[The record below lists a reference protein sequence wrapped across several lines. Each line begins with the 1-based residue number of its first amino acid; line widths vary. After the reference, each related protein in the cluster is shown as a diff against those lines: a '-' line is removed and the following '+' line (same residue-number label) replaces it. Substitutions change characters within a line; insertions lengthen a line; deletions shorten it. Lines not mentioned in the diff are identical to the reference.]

1 MILETNSLTKRYG
14 SVLAADSISI
24 SVEKGMAFGILGPNG
39 SGKTTTLGIVLSVI
53 KADGGSF
60 KWFGENSSS
69 SVNKQIGSLLEV
81 PNFFPYL
88 SLTRN
93 LEVIARIREVALSD
107 IDRVLDLT
115 GLLGRRTS
123 RFDTLSLGMKQ
134 RMALAATLLGN
145 PSVLVLDEPA
155 NGLDPEGIAEVRN
168 IILNQREENKT
179 IIMASHILDEV
190 EKVCTNVVVL
200 KKGRTIAS
208 GKVDE
213 LLLMDSIVIAVSNNN
228 GKLMEAIE
236 LAGLA
241 KQISIHG
248 DHVEVV
254 LNQGVEA
261 SRINSLA
268 YENGVLLSEL
278 SVKKNSLEDQFLE
291 LVKNER

>member
-1 MILETNSLTKRYG
+1 MILETNGLTKRYG

-53 KADGGSF
+53 KADGGTF

-69 SVNKQIGSLLEV
+69 SINKQIGSLLEV

-115 GLLGRRTS
+115 GLLGRRSS

-241 KQISIHG
+241 KKISIKG
-248 DHVEVV
+248 DHIEVV

-278 SVKKNSLEDQFLE
+278 SVKRNSLEDQFLE

>member
-1 MILETNSLTKRYG
+1 
-14 SVLAADSISI
+14 
-24 SVEKGMAFGILGPNG
+24 
-39 SGKTTTLGIVLSVI
+39 
-53 KADGGSF
+53 
-60 KWFGENSSS
+60 
-69 SVNKQIGSLLEV
+69 LEV